1 MIDLTW
7 LSFRSVHENVDF
19 DGFVKRNII
28 LLLHEETRNFKTCPT
43 FQSDQTKFH
52 NYVCNFIGSKIRK
65 KVQKFVKLIFAGKIL

>member
-52 NYVCNFIGSKIRK
+52 NYVCNFIGSKIREID
-65 KVQKFVKLIFAGKIL
+65 FHGKNPF